1 MSDAPGNGNDPEREE
16 TLRVAAEIR
25 SLAHDLNNTLMP
37 LMMGLSLLRKKVA
50 DPSLDRTLTN
60 MEKSVR
66 RAAELT
72 NEILAIGRRHSAKPD
87 GETSGQG

>member
-1 MSDAPGNGNDPEREE
+1 MSDAGGHATEPEREE
-16 TLRVAAEIR
+16 TLHLATEVRR
-25 SLAHDLNNTLMP
+25 LAHDLNNTLMP

-72 NEILAIGRRHSAKPD
+72 NEILAIGRSHSATTDAEKP
-87 GETSGQG
+87 GQG